1 MEANPEESDVLPPV
15 SAESP
20 CGPDLDIEG
29 DVEFLNF
36 LAATEGQLPSS
47 YLAFD
52 RNSIDFPTVIA
63 TGRKFLER
71 TLDVRL
77 LALLAKLSILDRD
90 LIAFSSWLN
99 ATAHLISDHWDGAHP
114 RGEGG
119 AFLARLAQLATFN
132 DGPVVAQ
139 PLQNAPLAETQRD
152 GALTFRAQLIALG
165 EAKPRENEIFPDAG
179 AIDKILLNCD
189 LADLR
194 RTLEALQ
201 KSAGALAQIR
211 KFTLEKVGAG
221 DAVSYEV
228 VEPLIERMIA
238 FVQAGVARRDPSVAP
253 PVAQSGTTEEGAP
266 APPSASEFA
275 SLAEVDAALAS
286 ALGYFAVSEPSSA
299 AVLLIGQA
307 RQLLGKNI
315 YEVMKILAPS
325 YADSAR
331 IFVGTEPVFTVPV
344 RNIAATAAPTED
356 QPPPAIQAATSR
368 AAALSL
374 VDAAANHLR
383 KVEPSNPAP
392 FLLDRARALA
402 SRDFLGLLRELLP
415 EHALSQMRDGG

>member
-1 MEANPEESDVLPPV
+1 MLAELEDSDVLPPI
-15 SAESP
+15 SADSP
-20 CGPDLDIEG
+20 CGPDLDIDG
-29 DVEFLNF
+29 DIEFLNF
-36 LAATEGQLPSS
+36 MAATEGQLPSS

-52 RNSIDFPTVIA
+52 RNSIDFPTVTA
-63 TGRKFLER
+63 AGRKFLER

-90 LIAFSSWLN
+90 LISFSSWLN
-99 ATAHLISDHWDGAHP
+99 ATAHLISDHWDEAHP

-119 AFLARLAQLATFN
+119 EFLARLAQLATFN
-132 DGPVVAQ
+132 DGPVVAL
-139 PLQNAPLAETQRD
+139 PLQNIPLAETQRD
-152 GALTFRAQLIALG
+152 GVLTFRAQLITLG
-165 EAKPRENEIFPDAG
+165 EVTPRENEIFPDAG

-194 RTLEALQ
+194 RTLAALQ
-201 KSAGALAQIR
+201 KSAAALTQIR
-211 KFTLEKVGAG
+211 KITREKVGAG

-238 FVQAGVARRDPSVAP
+238 FVRAAVARRDPSVAP
-253 PVAQSGTTEEGAP
+253 PLAPAAASEEGA
-266 APPSASEFA
+266 AAASSASEFA

-286 ALGYFAVSEPSSA
+286 ALEYFIVSEPSSA

-307 RQLLGKNI
+307 RQLLGKNL
-315 YEVMKILAPS
+315 YEVMQIVAPS

-331 IFVGTEPVFTVPV
+331 IFVGAEPAFTVPV
-344 RNIAATAAPTED
+344 RNIAASAAATEAEP
-356 QPPPAIQAATSR
+356 QPAVQAAASR

-374 VDAAANHLR
+374 VEAAANHLR

-392 FLLDRARALA
+392 FLLDRARTLA

-415 EHALSQMRDGG
+415 EDTLSQMRYSG